1 MMRGAVA
8 GAEPGTFMP
17 DWNAEPS
24 TLYVVATPIGNLAD
38 LSARASEV
46 LRTVTWVAAEDTRQ
60 TRKLMA
66 HLGAGARLRSLH
78 RGNEARTVPALVR
91 SLRTTGAS
99 GALVSD
105 AGTPLVS
112 DPGRWLVEAALRAG
126 IAVVPLPGP
135 CAVVAA
141 LSVAGLDAARFVF
154 EGFLP
159 ARAVARRRRV
169 AELACE
175 TRTWAVYEAP
185 HRIRALAG
193 DIKEVLE
200 PDRQVAWVRE
210 LTKRHEEAWRGAVGE
225 LDPERIPERGEF
237 VVVVEGAGEEAGVPD
252 QDLDA
257 FLEPLL
263 EAGLGVRTAAALA
276 RDCLGAAHK
285 AAYARALALKR

>member
-1 MMRGAVA
+1 
-8 GAEPGTFMP
+8 MP

-24 TLYVVATPIGNLAD
+24 TLYIVATPIGNLAD
-38 LSARASEV
+38 LSPRASGV
-46 LRTVTWVAAEDTRQ
+46 LSTVTWVAAEDTRQ

-91 SLRTTGAS
+91 SLRTGTS

-135 CAVVAA
+135 CAVAAA

-159 ARAVARRRRV
+159 ARAVARRKRV
-169 AELACE
+169 AELSGE
-175 TRTWAVYEAP
+175 TRTWVVYEAP
-185 HRIRALAG
+185 HRIRALAE
-193 DIKEVLE
+193 DLKAVLE
-200 PDRQVAWVRE
+200 LDRQVAWVRE
-210 LTKRHEEAWRGAVGE
+210 MTKRHEQVWRGTAEE
-225 LDPERIPERGEF
+225 LDPQRIPERGEF
-237 VVVVEGAGEEAGVPD
+237 VVVVEGAGEVAGVSD
-252 QDLDA
+252 DALDA

-263 EAGLGVRTAAALA
+263 AAGIGVRTAAALA

>member
-1 MMRGAVA
+1 
-8 GAEPGTFMP
+8 MP

-46 LRTVTWVAAEDTRQ
+46 LRSVAWVAAEDTRQ

-91 SLRTTGAS
+91 SLREGAS

-112 DPGRWLVEAALRAG
+112 DPGRWLVEAALKANL
-126 IAVVPLPGP
+126 AVVPLPGP
-135 CAVVAA
+135 CAVAAA

-159 ARAVARRRRV
+159 ARAAARRRRL
-169 AELACE
+169 AELARE
-175 TRTWAVYEAP
+175 TRTWAAYEAP
-185 HRIRALAG
+185 HRIRALAE
-193 DIKEVLE
+193 DLKEALE
-200 PDRQVAWVRE
+200 ADRQVAWVRE
-210 LTKRHEEAWRGAVGE
+210 MTKRHEEVWRGAAAE
-225 LDPERIPERGEF
+225 LDPERIPEQGEF

-252 QDLDA
+252 EVLDA
-257 FLEPLL
+257 FLGPLL
-263 EAGLGVRTAAALA
+263 EAEVGVRTAAALA
-276 RDCLGAAHK
+276 RDCLGVAHK
-285 AAYARALALKR
+285 TAYARALTLKR

>member
-1 MMRGAVA
+1 
-8 GAEPGTFMP
+8 MP

-38 LSARASEV
+38 LSVRAAGILCSV
-46 LRTVTWVAAEDTRQ
+46 AWVAAEDTRR
-60 TRKLMA
+60 TRRLMA
-66 HLGAGARLRSLH
+66 HLGAGPRLRSLH
-78 RGNEARTVPALVR
+78 RGNEARTVPALTR
-91 SLRTTGAS
+91 SLRSGAS

-112 DPGRWLVEAALRAG
+112 DPGRRLVEAALEAG
-126 IAVVPLPGP
+126 VAVVPLPGP
-135 CAVVAA
+135 CAVAAA

-159 ARAVARRRRV
+159 ARAAARRRRI
-169 AELACE
+169 AELAGE

-193 DIKEVLE
+193 DLKGELE
-200 PDRQVAWVRE
+200 AGRQVAWVRE
-210 LTKRHEEAWRGAVGE
+210 MTKQHEEVWRGTVAG

-252 QDLDA
+252 EALDA
-257 FLEPLL
+257 FLRPLL
-263 EAGLGVRTAAALA
+263 EAEVGVRTAAALA

-285 AAYARALALKR
+285 TAYARALALKRRAGPQGV

>member
-1 MMRGAVA
+1 
-8 GAEPGTFMP
+8 MP
-17 DWNAEPS
+17 DWSAEPS

-60 TRKLMA
+60 TRKLMT

-78 RGNEARTVPALVR
+78 RGNEARTAPTLVR
-91 SLRTTGAS
+91 SLRTGAS

-159 ARAVARRRRV
+159 ARAAARRRRV
-169 AELACE
+169 AELARE

-185 HRIRALAG
+185 HRIRALAE
-193 DIKEVLE
+193 DLKEVLE
-200 PDRQVAWVRE
+200 ADRQVVWVRE
-210 LTKRHEEAWRGAVGE
+210 LTKRHEEAWRGTAGD
-225 LDPERIPERGEF
+225 LDPARIPERGEF

-257 FLEPLL
+257 FLGPLL
-263 EAGLGVRTAAALA
+263 EAGVGVRTAAALA

-285 AAYARALALKR
+285 AAYARALALKH

>member
-1 MMRGAVA
+1 
-8 GAEPGTFMP
+8 MP

-38 LSARASEV
+38 LGARAGEV
-46 LRTVTWVAAEDTRQ
+46 LRSVAWVAAEDTRR

-78 RGNEARTVPALVR
+78 RGNEAHTVPALVR
-91 SLRTTGAS
+91 SLRSGAS

-112 DPGRWLVEAALRAG
+112 DPGRWLVEAALQAN

-135 CAVVAA
+135 CAVAAA
-141 LSVAGLDAARFVF
+141 LSVAGMDAARFVF

-159 ARAVARRRRV
+159 ARAAARRRRV
-169 AELACE
+169 SELARE

-185 HRIRALAG
+185 HRVRALAE
-193 DIKEVLE
+193 DLKEALQA
-200 PDRQVAWVRE
+200 DRQVAWVRE
-210 LTKRHEEAWRGAVGE
+210 MTKRHEEVWRGTAAE

-237 VVVVEGAGEEAGVPD
+237 VVVVEGAAEEAGVPD
-252 QDLDA
+252 ETLDA
-257 FLEPLL
+257 FLGPLL
-263 EAGLGVRTAAALA
+263 EAGVGVRTAAALA
-276 RDCLGAAHK
+276 RDCLGATHK
-285 AAYARALALKR
+285 TAYARALALKR

>member
-1 MMRGAVA
+1 
-8 GAEPGTFMP
+8 MP

-38 LSARASEV
+38 LGARASGI

-66 HLGAGARLRSLH
+66 SLGAGAPLRSLH
-78 RGNEARTVPALVR
+78 RGNEARTSPALVR
-91 SLRTTGAS
+91 SLRSGAS

-112 DPGRWLVEAALRAG
+112 DPGRWLVAAALEAE
-126 IAVVPLPGP
+126 ISVVPLPGP
-135 CAVVAA
+135 CAVAAA

-159 ARAVARRRRV
+159 ARAAARRKRI
-169 AELACE
+169 AELGRE

-185 HRIRALAG
+185 HRIRALAENL
-193 DIKEVLE
+193 KEALE
-200 PDRQVAWVRE
+200 ADRQLAWVRE
-210 LTKRHEEAWRGAVGE
+210 MTKQHEEVWRGTAAA

-237 VVVVEGAGEEAGVPD
+237 VVVVEGAGVEAGIPD
-252 QDLDA
+252 EALDA
-257 FLEPLL
+257 FLGPLL
-263 EAGLGVRTAAALA
+263 EAGVGVRTAAALA
-276 RDCLGAAHK
+276 RDCLGAGHK
-285 AAYARALALKR
+285 AAYVRALAQKR

>member
-1 MMRGAVA
+1 MMYGAVA

-46 LRTVTWVAAEDTRQ
+46 LCTVTWVAAEDTRQ
-60 TRKLMA
+60 TRKLMT

-91 SLRTTGAS
+91 SLRTGAS

-126 IAVVPLPGP
+126 VEVVPLPGP
-135 CAVVAA
+135 CAVVTA

-159 ARAVARRRRV
+159 ARAAARRRRV
-169 AELACE
+169 AELARE

-185 HRIRALAG
+185 HRIRALAE
-193 DIKEVLE
+193 DLKEVLE
-200 PDRQVAWVRE
+200 VDRQVVWVRE
-210 LTKRHEEAWRGAVGE
+210 LTKRHEEVWRGTAGD

-237 VVVVEGAGEEAGVPD
+237 VLVVEGAGEEAGVPD
-252 QDLDA
+252 KDLDT
-257 FLEPLL
+257 FLGPLL
-263 EAGLGVRTAAALA
+263 EAGVGVRTAAALA
-276 RDCLGAAHK
+276 RDCLSAAHK

>member
-1 MMRGAVA
+1 
-8 GAEPGTFMP
+8 MP

-24 TLYVVATPIGNLAD
+24 TLYIVATPIGNLAD
-38 LSARASEV
+38 LSPRASGV
-46 LRTVTWVAAEDTRQ
+46 LSTVTWVAAEDTRQ

-91 SLRTTGAS
+91 SLRTGTS

-135 CAVVAA
+135 CAVAAA

-159 ARAVARRRRV
+159 ARAVARRKRV
-169 AELACE
+169 AELSGE
-175 TRTWAVYEAP
+175 TRTWVVYEAP
-185 HRIRALAG
+185 HRIRALAE
-193 DIKEVLE
+193 DLKAVLE
-200 PDRQVAWVRE
+200 MDRQVAWVRE
-210 LTKRHEEAWRGAVGE
+210 MTKRHEQVWRGTAGE
-225 LDPERIPERGEF
+225 LDPQRIPERGEF
-237 VVVVEGAGEEAGVPD
+237 VVVVEGAGEVAGVSD
-252 QDLDA
+252 DALDA

-263 EAGLGVRTAAALA
+263 AAGIGVRTAAALA

-285 AAYARALALKR
+285 VAYARALALKR

>member
-1 MMRGAVA
+1 
-8 GAEPGTFMP
+8 MP

-38 LSARASEV
+38 LSARASGV
-46 LRTVTWVAAEDTRQ
+46 LRTVTWTAAEDTRQ

-66 HLGAGARLRSLH
+66 HLGSDARLRSLH
-78 RGNEARTVPALVR
+78 RGNEARAVPALVR
-91 SLRTTGAS
+91 SLRAGAS

-112 DPGRWLVEAALRAG
+112 DPGRWLVAAALRAG

-135 CAVVAA
+135 CAVAAA

-159 ARAVARRRRV
+159 ARAAARRRRL
-169 AELACE
+169 AELARE
-175 TRTWAVYEAP
+175 TRTWAAYEAP

-193 DIKEVLE
+193 DLREVLE
-200 PDRQVAWVRE
+200 ADRQVAWVRE
-210 LTKRHEEAWRGAVGE
+210 MTKRHEEVWRGPAGE
-225 LDPERIPERGEF
+225 LDPGRIPERGEF
-237 VVVVEGAGEEAGVPD
+237 VVVVEGAGEEAGVSGA
-252 QDLDA
+252 DLDA
-257 FLEPLL
+257 FLGPLL
-263 EAGLGVRTAAALA
+263 EAGVGVRTAAALA